1 MESNLTDRE
10 LDFIKQLLK
19 NDENR
24 KQERTILVRILPIL
38 NALLGTALIFSSI
51 VLFLNNPVINVAK
64 WVLLPGI
71 VSGIILLVTGLL
83 LSRENARALERKKM
97 AAILRKLVDADLLIK

>member
-1 MESNLTDRE
+1 MESKLTDRE

-19 NDENR
+19 NDENK
-24 KQERTILVRILPIL
+24 KQERTILVRIVPVL

-51 VLFLNNPVINVAK
+51 LLFLNNPVIKVAQ
-64 WVLLPGI
+64 WVLIPGV

-83 LSRENARALERKKM
+83 LSRENARVLERKKM
-97 AAILRKLVDADLLIK
+97 ALYLGN